1 MAIFIEDGIAVVMDN
16 GVVEF
21 RDDVEEIDI
30 QEPPFLAPWF
40 D

>member
-21 RDDVEEIDI
+21 RDDVEEIVI
-30 QEPPFLAPWF
+30 QEPTFSELWF